1 MGNIKK
7 VCEEIANY
15 SLDKLELNSDAA
27 LQMVMTTGQTESGYD
42 YLRQIKG
49 PAIGFWQMEPAT
61 MYDIWEN
68 YVTYRPKY
76 KEALWRL
83 GFNEGFAVESL
94 LSNLAVQ
101 AAFCRLHYRR
111 VPKKLPK
118 VGDLEG
124 QAKYWKEFY
133 NTIKGKGTVEHFIN
147 KNGG

>member
-68 YVTYRPKY
+68 YVAYRPKY

-101 AAFCRLHYRR
+101 TAFCRLHYRR

-118 VGDLEG
+118 AGDLEG